1 LAFGVRHSYGSNGHE
16 FNVINLLCSYS
27 PRLLLLRPK
36 TTTLTLQLT
45 TQNQPKWQS
54 NSRQPATRRN
64 ASSSPSSIPSPTN
77 TTPPPHYRRQGRQ
90 GKAGSR
96 SMARNTA
103 SHAQE
108 HSYTASFRSVS
119 FHSILPTPHH
129 TTPHP
134 APPHLTCPRPAESSH
149 SHTLPLPFPSPFPRL
164 DSLPHSGIASRPVH
178 AWPASVPLLQTA
190 DGEARGA
197 RGYAYP
203 RARAAAGLGCWCCWW
218 CG

>member
-1 LAFGVRHSYGSNGHE
+1 MRNGRRGIRLAFGVRHSYGSNGHK

-119 FHSILPTPHH
+119 FHSILPTPYH
-129 TTPHP
+129 TTPRP
-134 APPHLTCPRPAESSH
+134 APPHLSPARRVVSLAHPPPSL
-149 SHTLPLPFPSPFPRL
+149 SFPIPSTRL
-164 DSLPHSGIASRPVH
+164 A
-178 AWPASVPLLQTA
+178 PA
-190 DGEARGA
+190 
-197 RGYAYP
+197 
-203 RARAAAGLGCWCCWW
+203 
-218 CG
+218 